1 MTSKAGNICYFY
13 RQIIPDL
20 IMKILFQLI
29 LSFFVSAS
37 LFAHPVADTSF
48 TIKGSFTGIAEGAE
62 VIIEDAN
69 TNTVFSTSK
78 IAKGIVTLKG
88 KVPEPTLCWLKITG
102 ESPQYIYIENSSIT
116 VSGSKPIALNLKIEG
131 SKSQIDFLEF
141 QKVFNPIFIKL
152 QSTVTSIN
160 SSSFGNHRD
169 SLMVVYESVKDSM
182 QVNLDLFVKRFPS
195 SYVTPFILFATAQ
208 YYEDPVL
215 LESRFEKIDSSIRGS
230 QIGTSLR
237 QYIVY
242 NKVGAVGT
250 KAIDFTQPDTIGI
263 PVALSSFKG
272 KYVLVDFWASWCGPC
287 RMENPNVVENYN
299 HFKEKNFTVLGVSL
313 DRPGQKDNWMKAIK
327 KDNLTWTQV
336 SDLQFWN
343 NAAAQL
349 YRVSGIPF
357 NLLVDPDGKILA
369 RNLRGPDLKT
379 KLCEL
384 LGCE

>member
-1 MTSKAGNICYFY
+1 MVSKAGNICYFY
-13 RQIIPDL
+13 RQIIPEL
-20 IMKILFQLI
+20 IMKIFLLFC
-29 LSFFVSAS
+29 LSVLLSAN
-37 LFAHPVADTSF
+37 LFAYTFADTSF
-48 TIKGSFTGIAEGAE
+48 TIKGNIAGITDGAE

-69 TNTVFSTSK
+69 TNTVFSKTK
-78 IAKGIVTLKG
+78 INKGNFILKG
-88 KVPEPTLCWLKITG
+88 SVPEPTLCWLKVTG
-102 ESPQYIYIENSSIT
+102 EAPQYIYVENGTINIT
-116 VSGSKPIALNLKIEG
+116 GSKPIAMNLTISG
-131 SKSQIDFLEF
+131 SKSNNEFKEF
-141 QKVFNPIFIKL
+141 QKVFNPVFLKI
-152 QSTVTSIN
+152 QATVNSIN
-160 SSSFGNHRD
+160 NTPYGTVRD
-169 SLMVVYESVKDSM
+169 SLMLIYESVKDSM

-195 SYVTPFILFATAQ
+195 SFVTPFILFATAQ
-208 YYEDPVL
+208 YYEDPLL

-250 KAIDFTQPDTIGI
+250 KAIDFTQPDTMGL

-299 HFKEKNFTVLGVSL
+299 HFKEKNFTVFGVSL
-313 DRPGQKDNWMKAIK
+313 DRPGQKEKWLDAIK
-327 KDNLTWTQV
+327 KDGLTWTQV

>member
-1 MTSKAGNICYFY
+1 
-13 RQIIPDL
+13 
-20 IMKILFQLI
+20 MKIFLQFI
-29 LSFFVSAS
+29 LSLLISAN
-37 LFAHPVADTSF
+37 LFAYTVTDTSF
-48 TIKGSFTGIAEGAE
+48 TIKGNITGIADGAE

-69 TNTVFSTSK
+69 TNIVFAKTK
-78 IAKGIVTLKG
+78 ITKGIFTAKG

-102 ESPQYIYIENSSIT
+102 EAPQYIYVENSSISVT
-116 VSGSKPIALNLKIEG
+116 GSKPVALNLKIEG
-131 SKSQIDFLEF
+131 SKSQMDFSEF
-141 QKVFNPIFIKL
+141 QKVFNPIFMKL
-152 QSTVTSIN
+152 QSTVNSIN
-160 SSSFGNHRD
+160 SSSFGNLRD
-169 SLMVVYESVKDSM
+169 SLIGIYESVKELM
-182 QVNLDLFVKRFPS
+182 HVNLDLFVKRFPS

-250 KAIDFTQPDTIGI
+250 KAIDFTQPDTMGV

-313 DRPGQKDNWMKAIK
+313 DRPGQKDNWLQAIK
-327 KDNLTWTQV
+327 KDSLTWTHV

-357 NLLVDPDGKILA
+357 NLLVDPEGKILA
-369 RNLRGPDLKT
+369 RNLRGTDLKT